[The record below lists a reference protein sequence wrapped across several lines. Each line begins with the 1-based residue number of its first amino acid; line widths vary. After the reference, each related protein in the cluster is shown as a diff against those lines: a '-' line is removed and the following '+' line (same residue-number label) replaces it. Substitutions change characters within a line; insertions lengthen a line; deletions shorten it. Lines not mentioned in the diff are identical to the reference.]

1 MNIKTQRIYSE
12 VYQVLLVLG
21 NDYINKLPNKLL
33 TTIEEKRDITYNP
46 IIKDDIA
53 LSEQNIKKETLSV
66 IALMHLN
73 YWCESE
79 EEKEEIKN
87 TLKQNEAN
95 YQDELKNKY
104 NPNNVFENSKL
115 IERDTIDNE
124 KKQTALIEYKE
135 TIFRKIISKI
145 KNIFKFK

>member
-53 LSEQNIKKETLSV
+53 LSEQNVKKETLSV

-79 EEKEEIKN
+79 EEKEDIKN
-87 TLKQNEAN
+87 TLQRNEAS

-104 NPNNVFENSKL
+104 DPKNIFENSKP
-115 IERDTIDNE
+115 IEIDTIDNE
-124 KKQTALIEYKE
+124 KKQTELIEYKE

-145 KNIFKFK
+145 KSIFKLK

>member
-53 LSEQNIKKETLSV
+53 LSEQNVKKETLSV

-79 EEKEEIKN
+79 EEKEDIKN
-87 TLKQNEAN
+87 TLQRNEAN

-104 NPNNVFENSKL
+104 DPNNIFENSKP
-115 IERDTIDNE
+115 IEIDTIDNK
-124 KKQTALIEYKE
+124 KKQTELIEYKE
-135 TIFRKIISKI
+135 TIFIKIISKI
-145 KNIFKFK
+145 KSVFKLK

>member
-53 LSEQNIKKETLSV
+53 LSEQNVKKETLSV

-79 EEKEEIKN
+79 EEKEDIKN
-87 TLKQNEAN
+87 TLQRNEAN

-104 NPNNVFENSKL
+104 DPKNIFENSKP
-115 IERDTIDNE
+115 IEIDAIDNE
-124 KKQTALIEYKE
+124 KKQTELIEYKE

-145 KNIFKFK
+145 KSIFKLK